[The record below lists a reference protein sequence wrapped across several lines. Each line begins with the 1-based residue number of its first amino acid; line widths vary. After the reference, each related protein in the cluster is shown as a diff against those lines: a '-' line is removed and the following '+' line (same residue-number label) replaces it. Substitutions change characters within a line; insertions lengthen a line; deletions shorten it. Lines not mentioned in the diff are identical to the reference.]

1 MGSRVMR
8 VVGGLA
14 SGLLFGIGLAV
25 MLVLYG
31 KAALGTKAPWL
42 AVLVGLLVGAAL
54 GAIPRRR
61 TG

>member
-1 MGSRVMR
+1 MR